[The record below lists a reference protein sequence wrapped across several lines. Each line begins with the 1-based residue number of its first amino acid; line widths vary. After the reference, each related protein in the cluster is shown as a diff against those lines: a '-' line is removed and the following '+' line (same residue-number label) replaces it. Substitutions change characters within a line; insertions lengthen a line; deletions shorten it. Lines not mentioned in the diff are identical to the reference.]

1 MILKLLILNFNEV
14 SMLVKRIT
22 LLFIML
28 ISAGFVFAKT
38 IALVQINQQAQFFTD
53 MNRGAEAEAAKL
65 GHKLVIYNANNDPA
79 AQNNAIETYI
89 QQKVDGL
96 IVVAI
101 DTNGIMPAVI
111 QAANAGIPVVAV
123 DAILPDG
130 PQIAQVG
137 VNNYGAGVLIA
148 NEFLDYVSKEMGGK
162 ASIGIVGALNST
174 IQNVRQ
180 KGFTDTLSKNSNVN
194 IVGVVDGRNVSEQ
207 AMAASEN
214 LFTANPSMNAVY
226 ATGEP
231 ALIGAVAA
239 TEAQGLE
246 GDIKIFGWDLT
257 SHSINGI
264 DKGYVISVV
273 QQSPYGM
280 GQYAVGALN
289 DNFNG
294 KMSPRVVDVP
304 ITLVNK
310 SNVGQFK

>member
-1 MILKLLILNFNEV
+1 
-14 SMLVKRIT
+14 MLVKRMA
-22 LLFIML
+22 LLCVMMIAASL
-28 ISAGFVFAKT
+28 VYAKT

-65 GHKLVIYNANNDPA
+65 GHKLVIFNANNDPA

-123 DAILPDG
+123 DAILPNG
-130 PQIAQVG
+130 PHNAQVG
-137 VNNYGAGVLIA
+137 VNNYGAGVMIA
-148 NEFLDYVSKEMGGK
+148 NAFLDYVSKEMSGK
-162 ASIGIVGALNST
+162 ANIGIVGALNST

-207 AMAASEN
+207 AMAAAEN

-231 ALIGAVAA
+231 ALIGAIAA

-304 ITLVNK
+304 ITLVDK